1 MNQSARHEFRDV
13 IVGLSVTASLIVVL
27 FFVFGPSPFG
37 ASATYQVDASF
48 QRVDGLEVGSPVQAA
63 GVTVGRVSALEL
75 NDGFRVRTSMEIDSS
90 VELDTDASA
99 AIVTDGIFGGKLI
112 NIDIGG
118 GENMIQ
124 DGGSISFTEDAVILD
139 DLFALI
145 IAQARAN
152 RDAKRDGSEQ

>member
-1 MNQSARHEFRDV
+1 MNKSARHEFRDV
-13 IVGLSVTASLIVVL
+13 IVGLCVSATLIVVL
-27 FFVFGPSPFG
+27 IFVFGPSPFG
-37 ASATYQVDASF
+37 SPETYRIDASF

-75 NDGFRVRTSMEIDSS
+75 SEGFRVRTSLEIDADI
-90 VELDTDASA
+90 ELDTDASA

-112 NIDIGG
+112 SIDIGG
-118 GENMIQ
+118 GENTIK

-152 RDAKRDGSEQ
+152 RDTKLNGSAQ

>member
-13 IVGLSVTASLIVVL
+13 IVGLCVSVTLIVVL
-27 FFVFGPSPFG
+27 FFVFGPSPLG
-37 ASATYQVDASF
+37 GSDTYQIDASF

-75 NDGFRVRTSMEIDSS
+75 SDGFRVRTRMEIDAGI
-90 VELDTDASA
+90 ELDTDASA

-118 GENMIQ
+118 GENTIQ

-139 DLFALI
+139 DLFQLI

-152 RDAKRDGSEQ
+152 RDTNPSESGQ